1 MCPHVLCTQFFLF
14 WVRRDLIASRG
25 LKRRPL
31 LVAGWQAPVA
41 GCHLPWSVRC
51 KVSGT
56 LRTFCSSRSIC
67 QRSVFFCSFS
77 SQAWRESFFLKKCST
92 CMSWYSD
99 IAIYSCCSLLFFV
112 TADFHKHNVG
122 VKKGGVLQVP
132 KFHPK
137 IMKQKISLLCK
148 FSVRIMENKCSL
160 GGGFKHFSFKPLPG
174 EMVQFD

>member
-1 MCPHVLCTQFFLF
+1 MRIANTRRSCLEVCPHVLCTQFFLF

-56 LRTFCSSRSIC
+56 LRKFCSSRSIC
-67 QRSVFFCSFS
+67 QRRFFFCSFS

-99 IAIYSCCSLLFFV
+99 IAIYSCCSLFILGLLTFINIMWV
-112 TADFHKHNVG
+112 L
-122 VKKGGVLQVP
+122 KKGGSYKSQN
-132 KFHPK
+132 FT
-137 IMKQKISLLCK
+137 QKSW
-148 FSVRIMENKCSL
+148 NKRS
-160 GGGFKHFSFKPLPG
+160 HYYANSA
-174 EMVQFD
+174 